1 MVLQPRTVAAAERLR
16 VGEGARE
23 TVARLQRGAG
33 GEGQERGICGVG
45 EAAGTQRTQEE
56 VATVVVI
63 LVDHQ
68 LLQLRELDLERV
80 AVRAQREGHLLQLAF
95 GANAVVEVCVLH
107 QCLRTGLV
115 DEHADALHTPK
126 TTADLEMRDREITNG
141 IKETERKRRVVA
153 ADDGN

>member
-1 MVLQPRTVAAAERLR
+1 M
-16 VGEGARE
+16 
-23 TVARLQRGAG
+23 
-33 GEGQERGICGVG
+33 
-45 EAAGTQRTQEE
+45 
-56 VATVVVI
+56 
-63 LVDHQ
+63 DHQ